1 MSELRVDNIVSEDGS
16 AAPIYSKGMTIG
28 AGQTLTCS
36 GDFSVGGNVTFDSGA
51 TVTGVV
57 TFSSADLQTNLSV
70 SSLNSSGIVTASSF
84 SGDGSNL
91 TGIDATS
98 LKDSGGNVK
107 VQANTSGV
115 VFTGIATVGTSLVG
129 LTTGAIYAPGSVVQV
144 QGTQY
149 DTATSVTQSSG
160 QVHYDVPFYVDIT
173 PIFSNSIMYVS
184 YMINGETGTT
194 AWDAMSSLSRTIDG
208 VRTVIAPTPAYGSR
222 NYGIAMWN
230 DTHGSAG
237 DNSST
242 PGSFQVIM
250 FPDTGRPSNTNT
262 IRYTPT
268 VLQGTASTFYLNRTA
283 TDSNTS
289 SYERS
294 ISSITVMEV
303 AV

>member
-1 MSELRVDNIVSEDGS
+1 MSTLRVNSLKPRTGNTVTIVEGNTLSVTGIAS
-16 AAPIYSKGMTIG
+16 V
-28 AGQTLTCS
+28 AGTM
-36 GDFSVGGNVTFDSGA
+36 NVTGQANFSSGA

-57 TFSSADLQTNLSV
+57 TFSSADLQSNLSV

-115 VFTGIATVGTSLVG
+115 VFTGITTVGTSLVG

-184 YMINGETGTT
+184 YMINGETGTSG
-194 AWDAMSSLSRTIDG
+194 WDAMSSLSRTIGG
-208 VRTVIAPTPAYGSR
+208 VRTVIEPSGYGSR
-222 NYGIAMWN
+222 NPGIAMWN
-230 DTHGSAG
+230 DSHGSAS

-268 VLQGTASTFYLNRTA
+268 VFQSVASTFYLNRTA
-283 TDSNTS
+283 TDSS
-289 SYERS
+289 SASFERS